1 MALRVDI
8 QYVQF
13 YTQGSAARRVAPQMP
28 VHAGAMPQMRKRR
41 VKRVYV
47 DPVAILGSMVA
58 VCMLVMML
66 VGVSQLKREQ
76 AKIAAMEEHVALL
89 QNEQMALQAQ
99 FDAECD
105 LEAVRETA
113 LALGMI
119 PAENV
124 PHNTIVLEVPEI
136 PEPEPVTLW
145 QRIGTFLTGL
155 FA

>member
-13 YTQGSAARRVAPQMP
+13 YTQGSTARRVAPQIP
-28 VHAGAMPQMRKRR
+28 VHSGAMPQMRKRR

-47 DPVAILGSMVA
+47 DPVATVGIMVA
-58 VCMLVMML
+58 VCMLIMML
-66 VGVSQLKREQ
+66 VGVSQLKRAQDE
-76 AKIAAMEEHVALL
+76 ITAMEQHIELL
-89 QNEQMALQAQ
+89 QNEQSALQAR
-99 FDAECD
+99 FDTECD

-119 PAENV
+119 PQEEV
-124 PHNTIVLEVPEI
+124 PHNAIAVEEPQL